1 MAREWSADT
10 VPQIRRIKARRAL
23 EEAQY
28 EQADRFW
35 GAPKPSLEIFGQR
48 IRAGRHRMGLSQR
61 QLANRAGVSQSTI
74 SRLERG
80 RCIGLAFISLVA
92 ICAAM
97 GTDFPFGSCPHDHKC
112 RWPSS
117 PLETPSEPDPDPDPD
132 ADTDLEPE
140 P

>member
-1 MAREWSADT
+1 MERY
-10 VPQIRRIKARRAL
+10 RARRAF

-35 GAPKPSLEIFGQR
+35 EEREPMLEMFGRR
-48 IRAGRHRMGLSQR
+48 IRAGRYRAGLSQR
-61 QLANRAGVSQSTI
+61 QLANRSGVSQSTI

-80 RCIGLAFISLVA
+80 RCLGLTFIRLVA
-92 ICAAM
+92 ICSAM
-97 GTDFPFGSCPHDHKC
+97 GTDFPFGSCPHDHRC

-117 PLETPSEPDPDPDPD
+117 PLESDP
-132 ADTDLEPE
+132 APE

>member
-1 MAREWSADT
+1 MASQWPADT
-10 VPQIRRIKARRAL
+10 LPQIMRVKARRAL
-23 EEAQY
+23 EDAQY

-35 GAPKPSLEIFGQR
+35 EAPRPSLEIFGQR
-48 IRAGRHRMGLSQR
+48 IRAGRYRSGLSQR

-80 RCIGLAFISLVA
+80 RCTGLAFIRLVA

-117 PLETPSEPDPDPDPD
+117 PLDEDSDPDPDPDPEQ
-132 ADTDLEPE
+132 EP
-140 P
+140 